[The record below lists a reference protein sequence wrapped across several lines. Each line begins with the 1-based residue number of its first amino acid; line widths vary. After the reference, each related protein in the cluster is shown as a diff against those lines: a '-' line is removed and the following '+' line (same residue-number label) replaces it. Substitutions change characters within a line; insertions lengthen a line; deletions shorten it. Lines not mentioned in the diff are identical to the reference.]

1 MELVIDSTVIETPI
15 IDILKDIRLET
26 SGRFLREII
35 PNGNNVRVTCPWHK
49 DGMESH
55 GSCDVYCSV
64 EGDLVCGTVHCFTC
78 GKSKNLISLSA
89 RCLGMSYENAKNWL
103 VERYGGDYRDGKIIE
118 FADEIQLHQQEK
130 VKEEREIDLS
140 KYDYYHPYMW
150 KRGLS
155 KDVVDKFR
163 IGYNKDRDT
172 ITFPVWDEFGKIVM
186 VTERSVNS
194 KKFYIEEGVEK
205 PVYLLNFIEKWRID
219 KVIVTESQINCL
231 TAWRYGYPAIALF
244 GTGSE
249 HQLEILNRSGI
260 KSYILMFDG
269 DKAGREG
276 ARRFKKGIKKSV
288 FVKDIQMPFGKDVND
303 LSGEEFKKLLEN

>member
-55 GSCDVYCSV
+55 GSCDVYCNV
-64 EGDLVCGTVHCFTC
+64 DGDLVCGTAHCFTC

-89 RCLGMSYENAKNWL
+89 RCLGISYENAKNWL
-103 VERYGGDYRDGKIIE
+103 VERYGGDYIDGKIIE
-118 FADEIQLHQQEK
+118 FADEIQLHPQEK
-130 VKEEREIDLS
+130 IEEEKEIDLS

-150 KRGLS
+150 KRNLS
-155 KDVVDKFR
+155 KEVVDKFR
-163 IGYNKDRDT
+163 IGYNRDRDT
-172 ITFPVWDEFGKIVM
+172 ITFPVWDEFGKLVM

-194 KKFYIEEGVEK
+194 KKFYIGEGVEK
-205 PVYLLNFIEKWRID
+205 PVYLLNFIEKWNID

-231 TAWRYGYPAIALF
+231 TSWGYGYPAIALF

-249 HQLEILNRSGI
+249 HQLDILNRSGI

-303 LSGEEFKKLLEN
+303 LSKEEFKKLLEN